1 MQYFADLPIA
11 VVMLHMLGAGLVVAA
26 SSWQLVSVVQP
37 ASTVDRESTVA
48 PL

>member
-1 MQYFADLPIA
+1 
-11 VVMLHMLGAGLVVAA
+11 VMLHMLGAGLVVAA

-37 ASTVDRESTVA
+37 ASTEDRASTVA